1 MKKSDL
7 KGLSLAKLHEVEEW
21 VQEAIAECEQEE
33 KAALKAKMEA
43 MAAEAGLTVAEI
55 FGKKVGKRGKVA
67 VKYRHPKDPS
77 LTWTGRG
84 RMPNWLVNE
93 GGDPARFLIK

>member
-7 KGLSLAKLHEVEEW
+7 KGLSLAKLQEVEVW
-21 VQEAIAECEQEE
+21 VQEAIAEREVEE
-33 KAALKAKMEA
+33 KAELKAKMEE
-43 MAAEAGLTVAEI
+43 MAAEAGLSLADI
-55 FGKKVGKRGKVA
+55 FGKKVGKRGKAA

-93 GGDPARFLIK
+93 GGDPARFLVK